1 MANTTADK
9 LAKLNSTKAAL
20 KSAINGS
27 GSTVGDVFSAYPTA
41 ITSGKSAI
49 AQAITDK
56 GVTTAANATFQQ
68 MAANIGQIESG
79 GGFAGTATVTFVAPN
94 TYTARE
100 IRYIDENYDLVTSTN
115 ESVQIPIPQIVYIE
129 FGGERESYH
138 NFQGDCSR
146 TYSSL
151 ITGVYYI
158 YGDTTFTASN

>member
-9 LAKLNSTKAAL
+9 LAKLAATKADL

-79 GGFAGTATVTFVAPN
+79 GGFAGTATVTFVVPG
-94 TYTARE
+94 TYSERK

-129 FGGERESYH
+129 FGGGKESYH
-138 NFQGDCSR
+138 DFQGDCSR
-146 TYSSL
+146 IYNSL
-151 ITGVYYI
+151 LIGVYYI
-158 YGDTTFTASN
+158 YGDTTFTASI